1 MKKVICFVMLISI
14 VALFCISLTGCGTT
28 SAAWKND
35 EVSTIQ
41 KGTTTESVL
50 QRFGQPYTKYSSN
63 DLKIWEYR
71 KPAEASS
78 GRNTMMAIASYGMA
92 SGQDSVYVDILR
104 IKFKDNI
111 VVDIESE
118 ENVMG
123 VNLPGM
129 RSK

>member
-14 VALFCISLTGCGTT
+14 LALFCFSLVGCGTT

-35 EVSTIQ
+35 EVSTLQ
-41 KGTTTESVL
+41 KGATSESIL
-50 QRFGQPYTKYSSN
+50 QKFGQPYTKYSSN

-78 GRNTMMAIASYGMA
+78 GRNTMMAIGSWGMA
-92 SGQDSVYVDILR
+92 TGSNSVFVDILR
-104 IKFKDNI
+104 FKFKDNI

-123 VNLPGM
+123 ISLPG
-129 RSK
+129 SKK

>member
-1 MKKVICFVMLISI
+1 MKKIVCFVTLVFI
-14 VALFCISLTGCGTT
+14 VALFCISFTGCGTT

-35 EVSTIQ
+35 EVSTLQ
-41 KGTTTESVL
+41 KGSTTESVL

-104 IKFKDNI
+104 FKFKDNI
-111 VVDIESE
+111 VIDIESE
-118 ENVMG
+118 ENVIG
-123 VNLPGM
+123 ISLPG
-129 RSK
+129 SKK

>member
-1 MKKVICFVMLISI
+1 MKKIVCFVILVFI
-14 VALFCISLTGCGTT
+14 VALFCISFTGCGTT

-35 EVSTIQ
+35 EVSTLQ
-41 KGTTTESVL
+41 KGATTESVL

-78 GRNTMMAIASYGMA
+78 GKNTMMALGSWGMA

-104 IKFKDNI
+104 FKFKDDI
-111 VVDIESE
+111 VIDIESE

-123 VNLPGM
+123 ISLPG
-129 RSK
+129 SKK